1 MVFTRP
7 DLSSCFSPDRVS
19 HLCKGAIYAGKC
31 VVCRNLYRRKTKAWS
46 HTRIC
51 QYREEIWGKVAAN
64 SMASHLSGE
73 YSRNSVIA
81 TLLRLWLQQ
90 YRG

>member
-1 MVFTRP
+1 MYRVETRV
-7 DLSSCFSPDRVS
+7 R
-19 HLCKGAIYAGKC
+19 
-31 VVCRNLYRRKTKAWS
+31 S

-51 QYREEIWGKVAAN
+51 QYQEEIWGKVAAN